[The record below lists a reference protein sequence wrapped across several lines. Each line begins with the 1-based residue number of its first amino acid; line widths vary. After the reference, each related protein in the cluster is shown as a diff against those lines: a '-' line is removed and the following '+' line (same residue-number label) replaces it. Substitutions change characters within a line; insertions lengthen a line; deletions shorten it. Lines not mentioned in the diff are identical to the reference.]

1 MVAGRMNA
9 FSRSCRDAVMDDLLR
24 ARRGGTVLLY
34 RRADVLVKRPVG
46 AGDAREFCSL
56 AARGDDRFLSQ
67 AAPRRRVASQAIAFE
82 LVSASPR
89 GWMGDRRLM
98 AKS

>member
-34 RRADVLVKRPVG
+34 RRAGVLVKRLTG

-56 AARGDDRFLSQ
+56 AARGDGGFLPR
-67 AAPRRRVASQAIAFE
+67 AAPRRRVASQAIAFGF
-82 LVSASPR
+82 VSASPP
-89 GWMGDRRLM
+89 GWMTS
-98 AKS
+98 ASWQS